1 MYMENASGINN
12 KIPGLSGKSRKAR
25 AGCHELRVGRRNA
38 RATLRLLD
46 QEGDENCSLSCL
58 RIKTAKSRTKIGR
71 GNLNLN
77 QRLFWSSYVATCC
90 TCLTSVCVP
99 PHGSHKSALFRLLAG
114 EAVAAGIGQQ
124 IYTIPSIYYGKST
137 SARVGA
143 SRMSPLSMAF
153 PSAGMCGSSCQM
165 GLASFASARRGTELQ
180 FLSGFRGRL
189 LQLDSSTAA
198 FDMWSNHTR
207 ALPHRWVRRAQA
219 RVV

>member
-46 QEGDENCSLSCL
+46 QEGDENCPLSCL

-77 QRLFWSSYVATCC
+77 QRLFWSSYVATFC

-99 PHGSHKSALFRLLAG
+99 PHGSQKSALFRLLAG

-124 IYTIPSIYYGKST
+124 IYDTIYIIMVRALQLAWAPPECRRSQWLSPALGC
-137 SARVGA
+137 AGA
-143 SRMSPLSMAF
+143 PV
-153 PSAGMCGSSCQM
+153 
-165 GLASFASARRGTELQ
+165 SFASRHVYCGQERHRAAIPIR
-180 FLSGFRGRL
+180 LSR
-189 LQLDSSTAA
+189 QAATA
-198 FDMWSNHTR
+198 
-207 ALPHRWVRRAQA
+207 
-219 RVV
+219 